1 MWEKVSLNKCECGCD
16 AELLAEAPAI
26 ARYDSNGNE
35 VDMFFTDVPWYRV
48 GCTECDLET
57 DDYGIP
63 LKAASAWNERKYSK
77 WCIQMKDKE

>member
-35 VDMFFTDVPWYRV
+35 
-48 GCTECDLET
+48 EE
-57 DDYGIP
+57 
-63 LKAASAWNERKYSK
+63 
-77 WCIQMKDKE
+77 KDEHQ